1 MGFIALNVNVD
12 GRPEGYFRGV
22 GADEGRFCLFSPDE
36 NAWVVADGMAPRV
49 FLNDSA
55 NPDLRTELH
64 RLEFLYNGAP
74 VYANAART
82 FFVFDSF
89 GYGWIGFT
97 SLAEPVSYYDLDGY
111 EAGTTMTLLGD
122 AWMELSSAPPTALSN
137 LSATIT
143 STGAGLDPPQV
154 YDAGVS
160 VELSVAHY
168 IGSPLSETP
177 FGPYRFEGS
186 GQIIVVGTPEWIV
199 QAARASGL
207 NGLTVSRAT
216 ERGAVVYPMSNGMR
230 ISWSAG
236 AGAWV
241 VGEPG
246 VSERWWIGNGPPN
259 YTRWLPRAERV
270 ECAFSAFDRSDDPAG
285 EANEDYNFTVSLRS
299 VTQGGETY
307 DIFVGEV
314 SQWA

>member
-1 MGFIALNVNVD
+1 MGFLALNINVD
-12 GRPEGYFRGV
+12 GRAEGYFRGV

-36 NAWVVADGMAPRV
+36 SAWVVADGMAPRV
-49 FLNDSA
+49 YLNDA
-55 NPDLRTELH
+55 QRTRLH
-64 RLEFLYNGAP
+64 RLEFLYNGSP
-74 VYANAART
+74 VYANAERT
-82 FFVFDSF
+82 FFIFNSF
-89 GYGWIGFT
+89 GRGWIGFS

-111 EAGTTMTLLGD
+111 AEGTSPSLLGD

-137 LSATIT
+137 VSATIT
-143 STGAGLDPPQV
+143 STGAGLDPPPL
-154 YDAGVS
+154 YEEGIS
-160 VELSVAHY
+160 VELAVASY
-168 IGSPLSETP
+168 AGSPLVDTP
-177 FGPYRFEGS
+177 FGPYRFDGS
-186 GQIIVVGTPEWIV
+186 GEIVCVGTPEWIV

-246 VSERWWIGNGPPN
+246 VSERWWIGSGPPN
-259 YTRWLPRAERV
+259 YTRWLPRAEQV
-270 ECAFSAFDRSDDPAG
+270 ECRFSAFDRSDDPAG
-285 EANEDYNFTVSLRS
+285 EANEDYDFTVSLRS

-307 DIFVGEV
+307 DIYVGEV